1 MSPYLPFSAR
11 VCLNQHHWLAKR
23 LMSEG
28 IDFKQCSSDGD
39 PLTSCHS
46 TFPQPLQTNIACSA
60 AYLGL
65 DFSTFTAAIA
75 LIVIFLCTRNI
86 QACAL
91 LAFCFD
97 SRLVELLQVPQLRFE
112 RQRSSSSA
120 KEMKEMVS
128 ILSI

>member
-1 MSPYLPFSAR
+1 MRGLTGVFRPVTAT
-11 VCLNQHHWLAKR
+11 R
-23 LMSEG
+23 LRRAIQRFRSRYRR
-28 IDFKQCSSDGD
+28 ISHVQR
-39 PLTSCHS
+39 H
-46 TFPQPLQTNIACSA
+46 I
-60 AYLGL
+60 L